1 MNKLKD
7 LRVILVIVLVISWI
21 AAGFLFYYF
30 KTTSDAQLSNK
41 DVEIAELQNSL
52 TQIGELVPAYIV
64 NADVPSGKKVEEAD
78 LQLIEVPL
86 SMSTNLIND
95 IEMLVGKHYKV
106 GLTAGTV
113 ITTDSIYEEV
123 ITADMRYY
131 DVLIDVVPIGL
142 KPGSFVDVRIK
153 YGTGADFIG
162 ISHRQVASVNQ
173 NVVKLI
179 VTEKDIHMFSSMLVD
194 NIVFNEKFRV
204 DKDVNNDG
212 KVDDKDTIPPIGCYI
227 YAIEYVDGG
236 VQDKAADYFAPSM
249 LVQAIMQG
257 DPNMLIREDYS
268 PNDLVLKRQLIDAGL
283 TGNDNATETAK
294 KIRDV
299 VQDMVEEGRKAY
311 EKALEIELKNAQ
323 GK

>member
-86 SMSTNLIND
+86 SMSTNLVND
-95 IEMLVGKHYKV
+95 IEELIGKHYKI

-113 ITTDSIYEEV
+113 ITSDSIYEEV
-123 ITADMRYY
+123 ITSDMRYY
-131 DVLIDVVPIGL
+131 DVLVDVVPIGL
-142 KPGSFVDVRIK
+142 KPGSFVDIRIK
-153 YGTGADFIG
+153 YGTGADFLG
-162 ISHRQVASVNQ
+162 IAHRQVAKING
-173 NVVKLI
+173 NAIKLI
-179 VTEKDIHMFSSMLVD
+179 VTEQDIHMFSTMSVE
-194 NIVFNEKFRV
+194 NYIFNEIKPFDEV
-204 DKDVNNDG
+204 G
-212 KVDDKDTIPPIGCYI
+212 AYI

-236 VQDKAADYFAPSM
+236 IQDKAADYFAPSA
-249 LVQAIMQG
+249 LVQAIMQS
-257 DPNMLIREDYS
+257 DPNMLSREDYS
-268 PNDLVLKRQLIDAGL
+268 PNDLLLKRKLIEAGL
-283 TGNDNATETAK
+283 PNIEGATVTDKFREEVQK
-294 KIRDV
+294 SIKEGQKI
-299 VQDMVEEGRKAY
+299 Y
-311 EKALEIELKNAQ
+311 EKSLEEELKKSQ